1 MANKRNKQPRALAV
15 FSSYGLLLFLCVYPL
30 FLQNKYFKMT
40 IGKTVFFYCAAAIFT
55 VGCLICSL
63 ISQSSISARLKK
75 ATETDLFLGLFLFT
89 AVISCAA
96 SPYRQEAFTGE
107 NGRYMG
113 LFTLLMIG
121 CAFFFI
127 ARFGRITRPAALIF
141 GCSMIFMNAVALLQY
156 RGLDP
161 FGLYRNTAD
170 TVRVNFMSLVGNKD
184 VYYSYLALTV
194 PFAMYL
200 CHTSEDQKERIFWH
214 AASFFGFAGALA
226 CNSEGVFI
234 ALAPAFLIL
243 FFTNCRERE
252 GLLCWLRHAV
262 VFFGAA
268 LLVALIK
275 PDLTEFGIT
284 ETLVTRLLRPLP
296 CLGALA
302 AAGLIYLIAWKCPL
316 SAGFLRGLRIA
327 AACVCGI
334 GAAGLIGAFVYFT
347 FFDRATDLGS
357 LKEFLRFDDVAWGN
371 KRGYVWSRL
380 FGLYRDFPLFRKL
393 IGNGEETVEMLMQT
407 NFGSEM
413 VAKTGM
419 NFDNAHNE
427 FLQYLV
433 TQGALGLITYL
444 LLAGSAVRSGFKNGG
459 AFQKA
464 AALCCVC
471 YLAQSAVNISQA
483 ITTPLFFVML
493 ALTQTADPDTLPP
506 TSETTKKRRQTGRK
520 TKIA

>member
-96 SPYRQEAFTGE
+96 SQYRVEAFTGG
-107 NGRYMG
+107 NGRFMG
-113 LFTLLMIG
+113 LMMLLMIG

-127 ARFGRITRPAALIF
+127 SRFGRITRPVALIF
-141 GCSMIFMNAVALLQY
+141 GCSMLFMNAVALLQY

-184 VYYSYLALTV
+184 VYYSYLALTI

-200 CHTSEDQKERIFWH
+200 CHTAEDLKEKIFWH
-214 AASFFGFAGALA
+214 TASFSGFAGALA

-243 FFTNCRERE
+243 FFVKCREKE
-252 GLLCWLRHAV
+252 GLLCWLRHV
-262 VFFGAA
+262 TVFFGAA

-275 PDLTEFGIT
+275 PDLTEYGII

-302 AAGLIYLIAWKCPL
+302 AAGLVYGIAWKCPL

-327 AACVCGI
+327 AACVCI
-334 GAAGLIGAFVYFT
+334 LGAAGLLGAFVYFT
-347 FFDRATDLGS
+347 FVDRARDLGS

-371 KRGYVWSRL
+371 KRGYVWTRL
-380 FGLYRDFPLFRKL
+380 FRLYRDFPLFRKL
-393 IGNGEETVEMLMQT
+393 IGSGEETVEMLMQS

-413 VAKTGM
+413 IEKTGM

-427 FLQYLV
+427 LLQYLV
-433 TQGALGLITYL
+433 TQGLLGLLSYL
-444 LLAGSAVRSGFKNGG
+444 LLVGSAVRSGFRNGG
-459 AFQKA
+459 TCQKA
-464 AALCCVC
+464 AALCAVC
-471 YLAQSAVNISQA
+471 YLAQSVVNISQA

-493 ALTQTADPDTLPP
+493 ALAQTEDPDALPP
-506 TSETTKKRRQTGRK
+506 VEGTKIDRQNAGRK
-520 TKIA
+520 NRTA